1 MRRDELFSG
10 EMVEYPAVSKHLPD
24 SFRNFTL
31 ARLPRPILD
40 ELAPHLFRVELPQST
55 SLLKPLQPITWIYFL
70 ERGMASV
77 TGTTEEGEA
86 VEVGVIG
93 REGLVGVSALLGQPQ
108 GQNTV
113 IMQGAGSGFRIRA
126 SILRELFVKNAP
138 LQQLVH
144 DFLYV
149 QMVQATQLIVCN
161 RVHEVEARLARWL
174 LMAAGLMETTSI
186 NLTQE
191 FLSQMLGTRRSTV
204 TVAAG
209 ALQRSG
215 MIGYSRGR
223 LEIANRDLL
232 EGASCECFSIIR
244 DMYLRIYPS
253 LY

>member
-1 MRRDELFSG
+1 
-10 EMVEYPAVSKHLPD
+10 MVDNRAIVNHTSIA
-24 SFRNFTL
+24 FRNFTL
-31 ARLPRPILD
+31 ARAPKSLLD
-40 ELAPHLFRVELPQST
+40 ELAPHLFGVELPQGT
-55 SLLKPLQPITWIYFL
+55 LLVKPLQSITWVYFL
-70 ERGMASV
+70 EQGMASI
-77 TGTTEEGEA
+77 TGATEEGEA

-108 GQNTV
+108 AQNT
-113 IMQGAGSGFRIRA
+113 ILMQGSGSGHRIRA
-126 SILRELFVKNAP
+126 SILREHFLRSTP

-149 QMVQATQLIVCN
+149 QLTQATQLIVCN

-174 LMAAGLMETTSI
+174 LMAAGLMETTNI
-186 NLTQE
+186 HLTQE

-223 LEIANRDLL
+223 VEIVNRDML
-232 EGASCECFSIIR
+232 EGASCECYSIIR

>member
-1 MRRDELFSG
+1 MPKALIDELS
-10 EMVEYPAVSKHLPD
+10 
-24 SFRNFTL
+24 
-31 ARLPRPILD
+31 
-40 ELAPHLFRVELPQST
+40 PHLFRIDLPQST
-55 SLLKPLQPITWIYFL
+55 SLLKPLQPITWIYFI
-70 ERGMASV
+70 ERGMASI
-77 TGTTEEGEA
+77 TGATEEGEA

-108 GQNTV
+108 GQNA
-113 IMQGAGSGFRIRA
+113 ILMQGSGTGYRIRA
-126 SILRELFVKNAP
+126 SILREHFMRSTH

-149 QMVQATQLIVCN
+149 QMTQATQLIVCN

-174 LMAAGLMETTSI
+174 LLAAGLMETTNI
-186 NLTQE
+186 HLTQE

-223 LEIANRDLL
+223 VEILNRDLL
-232 EGASCECFSIIR
+232 EGSSCECYSIIR

>member
-1 MRRDELFSG
+1 
-10 EMVEYPAVSKHLPD
+10 MVDYPGVSRQQVG
-24 SFRNFTL
+24 SYRNFTL
-31 ARLPRPILD
+31 ARLPRPLLD
-40 ELAPHLFRVELPQST
+40 ELAPHLFRVELPQSLP
-55 SLLKPLQPITWIYFL
+55 LLKPLQPITWIYFL
-70 ERGMASV
+70 EQGMASV
-77 TGTTEEGEA
+77 TGATEDGEA

-93 REGLVGVSALLGQPQ
+93 REGLIGVSALLGQPQ

-113 IMQGAGSGFRIRA
+113 IMQGAGSGHRIRA
-126 SILRELFVKNAP
+126 SILHESFLKNAA
-138 LQQLVH
+138 LQQVIH

-149 QMVQATQLIVCN
+149 QIAQATQLIVCN

-174 LMAAGLMETTSI
+174 LMAAGLMETSNI

-209 ALQRSG
+209 ALQRGG

-223 LEIANRDLL
+223 VEIANRELL
-232 EGASCECFSIIR
+232 EGASCECFSMIR
-244 DMYLRIYPS
+244 DIYLRIYPS

>member
-1 MRRDELFSG
+1 
-10 EMVEYPAVSKHLPD
+10 MVDHPTDSNQAPAA
-24 SFRNFTL
+24 FRNFTL
-31 ARLPRPILD
+31 ARAPKSLID

-55 SLLKPLQPITWIYFL
+55 PLIKPLQPITWIYFL
-70 ERGMASV
+70 ERGMASI
-77 TGTTEEGEA
+77 TGTTGDGEA

-108 GQNTV
+108 AHNTV
-113 IMQGAGSGFRIRA
+113 LMQGAGNGYRIRA
-126 SILRELFVKNAP
+126 SILREHFTKNAP

-149 QMVQATQLIVCN
+149 QINQATQLIVCN

-174 LMAAGLMETTSI
+174 LMAGGLMETSNI

-223 LEIANRDLL
+223 VEIADRELL
-232 EGASCECFSIIR
+232 ESAS
-244 DMYLRIYPS
+244 
-253 LY
+253 

>member
-1 MRRDELFSG
+1 
-10 EMVEYPAVSKHLPD
+10 MVDYPTVTKQVLDA
-24 SFRNFTL
+24 FRNFTL
-31 ARLPRPILD
+31 ARIPKPVMD
-40 ELAPHLFRVELPQST
+40 DLAPHLFRIDLPQGT
-55 SLLKPLQPITWIYFL
+55 FLLKPLQPITWIYFL
-70 ERGMASV
+70 EKGMASI
-77 TGTTEEGEA
+77 TGATEQGEA

-93 REGLVGVSALLGQPQ
+93 REGLIGVSALLGQPQ
-108 GQNTV
+108 GNNTV
-113 IMQGAGSGFRIRA
+113 IMQGAGAGYRIRA
-126 SILRELFVKNAP
+126 SILRELFMKSAA
-138 LQQLVH
+138 LQQLIH

-149 QMVQATQLIVCN
+149 QMSQATQLIVCN

-174 LMAAGLMETTSI
+174 LMTAGLIETTNI

-223 LEIANRDLL
+223 VEISNRELL
-232 EGASCECFSIIR
+232 EGASCECYSMIR
-244 DMYLRIYPS
+244 DTYLRIYPS

>member
-1 MRRDELFSG
+1 
-10 EMVEYPAVSKHLPD
+10 MVEYSTVTNNKHSPE
-24 SFRNFTL
+24 SFRNYTL
-31 ARLPRPILD
+31 TRLPQPLVS
-40 ELAPHLFRVELPQST
+40 ELTPHLFRTDLPQST
-55 SLLKPLQPITWIYFL
+55 ILLKPLQPIAWIYFV
-70 ERGMASV
+70 EHGMASIS
-77 TGTTEEGEA
+77 GSTEDGEA

-108 GQNTV
+108 AQNTV
-113 IMQGAGSGFRIRA
+113 VMQGPGVGYKIRA
-126 SILRELFVKNAP
+126 SILREAFVKHAA

-149 QMVQATQLIVCN
+149 QMNQSTQLIVCN

-174 LMAAGLMETTSI
+174 LMAAGLMETSNI

-215 MIGYSRGR
+215 MINYSRGR
-223 LEIANRDLL
+223 VEIANRELL
-232 EGASCECFSIIR
+232 ESAACECFSVIR
-244 DMYLRIYPS
+244 DMYLRIYPG

>member
-1 MRRDELFSG
+1 MDYATG
-10 EMVEYPAVSKHLPD
+10 VKQLPD
-24 SFRNFTL
+24 TFRNFTL
-31 ARLPRPILD
+31 ARLPKSLVD
-40 ELAPHLFRVELPQST
+40 ELAPHLLRVELPQST
-55 SLLKPLQPITWIYFL
+55 SLIKPLQPITWIYFL
-70 ERGMASV
+70 ERGMASI
-77 TGTTEEGEA
+77 TGATEQGEA

-108 GQNTV
+108 AQNTV
-113 IMQGAGSGFRIRA
+113 LMQGAGSGFRIRA
-126 SILRELFVKNAP
+126 SVLREYFIKSPELR
-138 LQQLVH
+138 QLVH

-149 QMVQATQLIVCN
+149 QMTQATQLIVCN

-174 LMAAGLMETTSI
+174 LMAAGLMETSNI

-223 LEIANRDLL
+223 VEISNRDLL
-232 EGASCECFSIIR
+232 ESASCECYSIIR

>member
-1 MRRDELFSG
+1 
-10 EMVEYPAVSKHLPD
+10 
-24 SFRNFTL
+24 
-31 ARLPRPILD
+31 
-40 ELAPHLFRVELPQST
+40 
-55 SLLKPLQPITWIYFL
+55 
-70 ERGMASV
+70 
-77 TGTTEEGEA
+77 
-86 VEVGVIG
+86 
-93 REGLVGVSALLGQPQ
+93 
-108 GQNTV
+108 
-113 IMQGAGSGFRIRA
+113 MQGAGSGYRIRA
-126 SILRELFVKNAP
+126 SILRELFTRNAP

-149 QMVQATQLIVCN
+149 QMTQATQLIVCN

-174 LMAAGLMETTSI
+174 LMAAGLMETSNI

-223 LEIANRDLL
+223 VEIADRSLL

>member
-1 MRRDELFSG
+1 
-10 EMVEYPAVSKHLPD
+10 MVDYPIVSKPAPA

-31 ARLPRPILD
+31 ARAPKSLLD
-40 ELAPHLFRVELPQST
+40 ELSPHLFRVDLPQSM
-55 SLLKPLQPITWIYFL
+55 SLVKPLQPIAWIYFL
-70 ERGMASV
+70 EQGMASI
-77 TGTTEEGEA
+77 TGATEQGEA

-108 GQNTV
+108 AQNT
-113 IMQGAGSGFRIRA
+113 ILMQGSGTGYRIRA
-126 SILRELFVKNAP
+126 STLREYFLKSAP

-144 DFLYV
+144 DFLYA
-149 QMVQATQLIVCN
+149 QMAQATQLIVCN

-174 LMAAGLMETTSI
+174 LMAAGLMETSNI

-191 FLSQMLGTRRSTV
+191 FLSQLLGTRRSTV

-209 ALQRSG
+209 ALQRAG

-223 LEIANRDLL
+223 VEIVNRELL

-244 DMYLRIYPS
+244 DMYLRLYPS